1 MEGKLIDQWYP
12 SLTFVAGTSCDR
24 KNNVEAFKK
33 TMTQAWAVK
42 KRIVIRMIGS
52 DRFIFQ
58 FLHWKDKEKV
68 LAGKA
73 MVV

>member
-1 MEGKLIDQWYP
+1 MTNGTQV
-12 SLTFVAGTSCDR
+12 SLLLLGQVVTERNF
-24 KNNVEAFKK
+24 NVEAFKK